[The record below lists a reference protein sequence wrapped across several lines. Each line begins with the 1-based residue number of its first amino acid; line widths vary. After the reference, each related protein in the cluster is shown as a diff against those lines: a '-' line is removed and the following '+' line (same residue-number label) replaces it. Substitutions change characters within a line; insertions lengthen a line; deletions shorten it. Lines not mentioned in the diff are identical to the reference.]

1 MATGAAHTGV
11 PGLNCPVCSQPT
23 AVLEKRGNERR
34 RECTACKHRFSTIEK
49 LRDVDRRQAEALR
62 AAVDLAEK
70 VIRAA

>member
-1 MATGAAHTGV
+1 MAGAAARAGV
-11 PGLNCPVCSQPT
+11 SDLNCPVCSQPT

-34 RECTACKHRFSTIEK
+34 RECTACRHRFSTVEK